1 MKYLNSASRLRRVL
15 FAYAVG
21 TLFVF
26 TIFLLFFVTNVTYGY
41 LKESEEQNLRH
52 AAEVKVIA
60 VEEWLRRAKDIA
72 RQITSRT
79 RIREELEKYNTGQLT
94 LTELAAF
101 TNPKLADAQSLSTDI
116 VAIVRLDAQAN
127 PVAGCGMEIPEILP
141 AIIDTPPPSRQAIK
155 ISTPVSLLD
164 LTVIIV
170 SAPIINN
177 DGQYVGTDL
186 VFFDTATLNGILFP
200 DNIAVEALLGYGTD
214 GQVFPL
220 LQPEQWRSVQNNT
233 GTTIDAG
240 VQDILSRAINQN
252 SGLARFEDKIVAYTP
267 IREGS
272 RWGLLLLQEQTELYA
287 PLYDKL
293 MLLGVGSGLVLLV
306 FLAGFWLIMRPLTGK
321 LLLRTDELE
330 KRIHDKTSELEQA
343 LDVAAHLTAKA
354 EAANLAKSEFLAN
367 MSHEIR
373 TPMNAIIGMTDLAL
387 ETELTPEQREY
398 LLDVQSSAE
407 ALLRLLNDILDLSK
421 IEAGKLDLE
430 EIPFD
435 ARRKTEDVRMMLS
448 QQAADK
454 GLNLRLQ
461 VDPVIEPAV
470 YGDPLRLRQVLVN
483 LVGNAIKF
491 TQAGEVVISMEPVRQ
506 TVESTELRWS
516 VSDTGVGIPADKL
529 ETIFDSF
536 EQADGSVTRQYGG
549 TGLGLTISKEL
560 VEMMGGQLVV
570 DSKVGEG
577 STFSFSLKLKRQPE
591 TGQDLLPVPAQ
602 SDRPALAPVRE
613 QRVLL
618 VEDNPVN
625 QKLAL
630 ALLNRLEAEV
640 TMAEN
645 GQEALEC
652 LEQASFDL
660 IFMDI
665 QMPVMDGLTATS
677 RIKAEPAW
685 QHIPIVAMTA
695 HAMQGDR
702 ERFLAAGMDDYLTKP
717 VRKADVRQIL
727 AQYSSMPGSSEIPT
741 PETRPN
747 TGTGAAVLNMTEARS
762 RLELDEK
769 TYLEFLGVFLAD
781 INSKVTTLKRAIA
794 EANEEVVM
802 HSAHSLKGSTASV
815 GMERIRDVA
824 DQLEKMDIQEE
835 PAKAQAIWQQLEEE
849 VRSVQDYLAKN
860 YPDLSSE

>member
-1 MKYLNSASRLRRVL
+1 
-15 FAYAVG
+15 
-21 TLFVF
+21 
-26 TIFLLFFVTNVTYGY
+26 
-41 LKESEEQNLRH
+41 
-52 AAEVKVIA
+52 
-60 VEEWLRRAKDIA
+60 
-72 RQITSRT
+72 
-79 RIREELEKYNTGQLT
+79 
-94 LTELAAF
+94 
-101 TNPKLADAQSLSTDI
+101 
-116 VAIVRLDAQAN
+116 
-127 PVAGCGMEIPEILP
+127 
-141 AIIDTPPPSRQAIK
+141 
-155 ISTPVSLLD
+155 
-164 LTVIIV
+164 
-170 SAPIINN
+170 
-177 DGQYVGTDL
+177 
-186 VFFDTATLNGILFP
+186 
-200 DNIAVEALLGYGTD
+200 
-214 GQVFPL
+214 
-220 LQPEQWRSVQNNT
+220 
-233 GTTIDAG
+233 
-240 VQDILSRAINQN
+240 
-252 SGLARFEDKIVAYTP
+252 
-267 IREGS
+267 
-272 RWGLLLLQEQTELYA
+272 
-287 PLYDKL
+287 
-293 MLLGVGSGLVLLV
+293 
-306 FLAGFWLIMRPLTGK
+306 
-321 LLLRTDELE
+321 
-330 KRIHDKTSELEQA
+330 
-343 LDVAAHLTAKA
+343 
-354 EAANLAKSEFLAN
+354 
-367 MSHEIR
+367 
-373 TPMNAIIGMTDLAL
+373 
-387 ETELTPEQREY
+387 
-398 LLDVQSSAE
+398 
-407 ALLRLLNDILDLSK
+407 
-421 IEAGKLDLE
+421 
-430 EIPFD
+430 
-435 ARRKTEDVRMMLS
+435 MMLS

-491 TQAGEVVISMEPVRQ
+491 TQAGEVLISMEPVRQ